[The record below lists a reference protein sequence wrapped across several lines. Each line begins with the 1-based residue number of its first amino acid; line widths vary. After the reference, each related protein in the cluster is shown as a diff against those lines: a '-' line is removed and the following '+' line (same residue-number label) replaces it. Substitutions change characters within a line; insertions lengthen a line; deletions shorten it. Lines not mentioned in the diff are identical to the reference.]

1 MAPPTLARRILCVS
15 LRQRDRD
22 DVLTNLDQLYEER
35 RTRRGAGHANR
46 WYWRQ
51 ALTFAIRL
59 RWSRLNRATGT
70 RRPRVDLGGVF
81 YDFRVAARG
90 LVRAPTYTV
99 VAGLTIALGIGAT
112 TSIFSIVNGVILKP
126 LPYPNAEEIV
136 VVWRTGQGVVRGV
149 LSYPD
154 FDDWRRENSTFA
166 SLGGHAEHMG
176 VFEWDEGATQ
186 LVGERVSV
194 DVLPLLGVHP
204 VLGRWFTDDED
215 RLDGPRAI
223 LLHHRLWHQRFGGD
237 SSVVGRTIRID
248 DRLHT
253 IVGVM
258 PPEFGFPVPT
268 REYWIP
274 LREDELLKDVGFER
288 RTRYLNFIDVVARP
302 RRNVTTEAA
311 VADLAAIGQ
320 RVDGRTDFG
329 ADLEALHE
337 NAVGGVR
344 FMLFVFLS
352 AVGLVLAIACANVA
366 NLALS
371 RATSRRREMALR
383 SALGA
388 GRWRLARHTLAES
401 LLVALAGG
409 TVGVAIAAGGLDLFL
424 RFAGDTIPRSHEVS
438 LDSVVLGFAAAIS
451 VLSGLAFGII
461 PVLQNRSTRLDAA
474 LRDGT
479 RGATVDRRHHLLRHG
494 LVVTQVGLA
503 VVLLTGAGLLVNSFI
518 RLTSVDAG
526 FDHTNVLTAS
536 VSLPVERYASDDVVL
551 QFFDDLVTRVGGLP
565 GVAHVATS
573 YSPPFAESNFQQ
585 SFLVEGSDPPP
596 PDQAP
601 WAGTVIVGDGYF
613 ETSGVPMLRG
623 HGFNRQDRGGATRV
637 AVVNETMAK
646 THWPGEDALGKRFQ
660 IGSGISGAAA
670 SLDPRFLAREWL
682 TVVGIAADVHRRG
695 LEDEPIPEFYR
706 PHAQMAWPAMSVLVR
721 TAGRP
726 EQLIGPLQREVWALD
741 SRLAV
746 TDVSTA
752 RELLARSVATPR
764 LRMTLLS
771 AFAATAALLAMIG
784 VYGVMALTVAQ
795 RTQEIGVRMA
805 LGAGRSRVIGEV
817 LTRGFRVTALGIAL
831 GIGGSVVATRVLATM
846 LFGVSAHDPL
856 TYTAVTGSLILVA
869 AMACYL
875 PARRASHVDPVEAI
889 RAE

>member
-1 MAPPTLARRILCVS
+1 MTPPALARRILRAS
-15 LRQRDRD
+15 LPQIDRD
-22 DVLTNLDQLYEER
+22 DVLANLDQLYEER

-51 ALTFAIRL
+51 ALTFAVRL
-59 RWSRLNRATGT
+59 RWPRLATSNST
-70 RRPRVDLGGVF
+70 RRPRADISAVL

-126 LPYPNAEEIV
+126 LPYPNAQEIV
-136 VVWRTGQGVVRGV
+136 VVWRTDQGVTRGV

-176 VFEWDEGATQ
+176 VFQWDEGATQ

-194 DVLPLLGVHP
+194 ELLPLLGVRP

-215 RLDGPRAI
+215 RRDGPRAI
-223 LLHHRLWHQRFGGD
+223 ILHHRLWHQRFGGD
-237 SSVVGRTIRID
+237 TSVVGRTIRVD
-248 DRLHT
+248 DRPHT

-258 PPEFGFPVPT
+258 PPEFLFPVAT
-268 REYWIP
+268 RDYWIP
-274 LREDELLKDVGFER
+274 LREDETLRDVGFDR
-288 RTRYLNFIDVVARP
+288 RTRYLNFIDVVARLQP
-302 RRNVTTEAA
+302 NVTAEAA

-320 RVDGRTDFG
+320 RVDGRNNFG
-329 ADLEALHE
+329 AGLEGLHE
-337 NAVGGVR
+337 HAVGGVR
-344 FMLFVFLS
+344 FMLFVFLG

-371 RATSRRREMALR
+371 RATSRSREMALR

-388 GRWRLARHTLAES
+388 GRWRLARHMLAES

-409 TVGVAIAAGGLDLFL
+409 AVGVAIAAGGVDLFL
-424 RFAGDTIPRSHEVS
+424 RIAGDTIPRSHEVS
-438 LDSVVLGFAAAIS
+438 LDGVVLGFATAIS
-451 VLSGLAFGII
+451 VLSGLAFGLI

-479 RGATVDRRHHLLRHG
+479 RGAAVDRRHHLLRHG
-494 LVVTQVGLA
+494 LVVTQIGLA
-503 VVLLTGAGLLVNSFI
+503 VVLLTGAGLLLNSFI
-518 RLTSVDAG
+518 RLTSVDTG
-526 FDHTNVLTAS
+526 FDPNNVLTAS
-536 VSLPVERYASDDVVL
+536 VSLPVEQYASDDVVL
-551 QFFDDLVTRVGGLP
+551 RFFDDLVTRVGGLP
-565 GVAHVATS
+565 GVTRVATS
-573 YSPPFAESNFQQ
+573 YSPPFAGSNFQQ
-585 SFLVEGSDPPP
+585 SFLVEGQDPVPSD
-596 PDQAP
+596 QTP
-601 WAGTVIVGDGYF
+601 WAGTVIVGGGYF
-613 ETSGVPMLRG
+613 QASGVTVLRG
-623 HGFNRQDRGGATRV
+623 REFDVRDRGGAPRV
-637 AVVNETMAK
+637 AIVNETMAM

-682 TVVGIAADVHRRG
+682 TVVGVAADVRRRELG
-695 LEDEPIPEFYR
+695 DDPIPEFYR
-706 PHAQMAWPAMSVLVR
+706 PHAQMAWPAMSLLVR
-721 TAGRP
+721 TAGHP
-726 EQLIGPLQREVWALD
+726 EQLIGALQREVWALD
-741 SRLAV
+741 PRLAV
-746 TDVSTA
+746 TDVSTV
-752 RELLARSVATPR
+752 RELLHQSIATPR

-771 AFAATAALLAMIG
+771 AFALVAAFLAMIG

-805 LGAGRSRVIGEV
+805 LGAARTRVIGEV
-817 LTRGFRVTALGIAL
+817 LARGFRMTGLGIVI
-831 GIGGSVVATRVLATM
+831 GVGGSVAATRVLSTM
-846 LFGVSAHDPL
+846 LFGVSAYDPL
-856 TYTAVTGSLILVA
+856 TYTAVTGSLVLVA
-869 AMACYL
+869 ALACYL
-875 PARRASHVDPVEAI
+875 PAHRASRVDPLEAI